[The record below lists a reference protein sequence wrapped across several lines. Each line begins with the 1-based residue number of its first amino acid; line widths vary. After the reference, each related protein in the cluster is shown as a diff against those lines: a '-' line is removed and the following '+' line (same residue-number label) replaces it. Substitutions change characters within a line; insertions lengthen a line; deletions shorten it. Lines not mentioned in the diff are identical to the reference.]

1 MFGRQRRPKPL
12 SLTLSVLLP
21 HQLHHPPSKLHWLGS
36 RTRTSRTAVLQPL
49 GPFLPIPLPQPLR
62 LPVTHPHQARRI
74 HHLQLFAFHSR
85 QRFHSTQFLLAH
97 PDSPHPASFRGRSL
111 GDISIEEKRGHYHR
125 GSTSESLL
133 TTLQI
138 PGNHDGLPGRVSG
151 SLGWMGGWLVEE
163 AGRGLRTLWR
173 NSRWT

>member
-125 GSTSESLL
+125 GSTVFCWYRSNEMRKSLNL
-133 TTLQI
+133 RELLLQWASDSNFNGREAH
-138 PGNHDGLPGRVSG
+138 GN
-151 SLGWMGGWLVEE
+151 LGDFFVTGQP
-163 AGRGLRTLWR
+163 
-173 NSRWT
+173 